1 MFRTIVIV
9 AILALPLPAGLGQ
22 PQSDA
27 LATCLADN
35 TSGRDRKDLARWVFL
50 AMAAHPEMK
59 EYSTAHASTALDE
72 SARNIAALVT
82 RLLTDSCAKEAK
94 AAIQEGGS
102 PRQSF
107 VLAFESLGRLAMQ
120 ELMTDKSVTQTM
132 GLFEHYIDQKRFEQM
147 LGGE

>member
-1 MFRTIVIV
+1 MFRSIIIIGAV
-9 AILALPLPAGLGQ
+9 LALSLPALAQ

-27 LATCLADN
+27 LGTCLADN

-59 EYSTAHASTALDE
+59 EYSSANASAAVDE
-72 SARNIAALVT
+72 SARSIAALVT

-94 AAIQEGGS
+94 AAIQGGGS

-120 ELMTDKSVTQTM
+120 ELMADQSVTQTM
-132 GLFEHYIDQKRFEQM
+132 GLFERYLDQKRFEQA